1 MYIRFSNGE
10 NKVKKIIHIIGIISL
25 LIIVAVNLVFTA
37 TLDVSE
43 KITINFNSILFTI
56 SIMISILII
65 YFITKILDKQLN
77 KDSRKNIKKEIFWIV
92 SILYSI
98 FCILWVIIVRPGVG
112 GDSIHVYNLAQ
123 TMYRGNLQEFLP
135 NATYMGIPLIEYIQ
149 SYPQQLTLAFI
160 WNCFFHLINLDNC
173 IEILR
178 IVNALS
184 CIVIAFTLYKI
195 TKQISKKHETNKFL
209 FLILMLTFISLPMLS
224 TFIYGDTVG
233 LALCLIST
241 YLMMKYTETKKIR
254 YPILASIS
262 MMIAYMMRM
271 NSSIFIIAT
280 VIYLTLNL
288 FEKFNKKEWKENALK
303 VAIIVAY
310 IIISI
315 IPSSAVKSYYS
326 NKYEL
331 DKNKSYPFIS
341 YIIMA
346 MEESR
351 RGNGWYNEGIAE
363 PAIKDPE
370 MAKQEYPNKIKERIK
385 YFSQNLGYTFNF
397 YKDKITST
405 WAENTYSAIYY
416 NKVSDKQIE
425 KMEKGLIFYQ
435 KAIIILMCLCS
446 FIVLIKNRKKLSLDV
461 IFLTTIFIGGFA
473 FHILWETK
481 SRYIIPYILVLI
493 PIASIKF
500 NINIKEY
507 VNKKETKLK
516 M

>member
-1 MYIRFSNGE
+1 M
-10 NKVKKIIHIIGIISL
+10 KKLIHFIGIISL
-25 LIIVAVNLVFTA
+25 IIIVAVNLVFTA

-43 KITINFNSILFTI
+43 KITINFNNWLFIIGIIVSTA
-56 SIMISILII
+56 II
-65 YFITKILDKQLN
+65 YFITKIIDKNIN
-77 KDSRKNIKKEIFWIV
+77 KDSKKNIKKEIFLLV
-92 SILYSI
+92 SIIYSI
-98 FCILWVIIVRPGVG
+98 FCILWVILVRPGVG

-135 NATYMGIPLIEYIQ
+135 NVTYMGIPLIEYIQ
-149 SYPQQLTLAFI
+149 SYPQQLTLAFV
-160 WNCFFHLINLDNC
+160 WNCLFHLINLDNC

-184 CIVIAFTLYKI
+184 CIAIAFIIYKI

-209 FLILMLTFISLPMLS
+209 LLILITTFISLPMLS

-241 YLMMKYTETKKIR
+241 YLMMKYTETQKLR
-254 YPILASIS
+254 YLGLASIS

-280 VIYLTLNL
+280 VIYLILNL
-288 FEKFNKKEWKENALK
+288 IEKFDKKAWKENALK
-303 VAIIVAY
+303 VAIIIVY

-315 IPSSAVKSYYS
+315 FPSSVVKSYYS
-326 NKYEL
+326 NKYGL

-370 MAKQEYPNKIKERIK
+370 MAKHEYPNKIKERVQ
-385 YFSQNLGYTFNF
+385 YFSKNLGYTFNF

-416 NKVSDKQIE
+416 NTVSDMQIE
-425 KMEKGLIFYQ
+425 KIEPGLIFYQ
-435 KAIIILMCLCS
+435 KAIILLMCLCS
-446 FIVLIKNRKKLSLDV
+446 LSVLIKNRKNLSLDV

-493 PIASIKF
+493 PIACIKF
-500 NINIKEY
+500 DINIKKYIKRSKNESGR
-507 VNKKETKLK
+507 
-516 M
+516 

>member
-1 MYIRFSNGE
+1 M
-10 NKVKKIIHIIGIISL
+10 KKLIYLIGIISL
-25 LIIVAVNLVFTA
+25 IIIVAVNLVFTA

-43 KITINFNSILFTI
+43 KITIKPNNILFMIAIII
-56 SIMISILII
+56 SIGII
-65 YFITKILDKQLN
+65 YFITKILDEQLN
-77 KDSRKNIKKEIFWIV
+77 KDNRKNIKKEIFWVV
-92 SILYSI
+92 SISYSI
-98 FCILWVIIVRPGVG
+98 FCLLWVILVRPGVG

-135 NATYMGIPLIEYIQ
+135 NSTYMGIPLIEYVQ
-149 SYPQQLTLAFI
+149 SYPQQITLAFI
-160 WNCFFHLINLDNC
+160 WNCLFNIIHFDNC

-178 IVNALS
+178 IINAIS
-184 CIVIAFTLYKI
+184 CISIAYMLYKI
-195 TKQISKKHETNKFL
+195 TKQISQKHETSKFL

-241 YLMMKYTETKKIR
+241 YLMMKYTETQKLR
-254 YPILASIS
+254 YPIISSIS

-271 NSSIFIIAT
+271 NNLIFIIAT
-280 VIYLTLNL
+280 VIYLILNII
-288 FEKFNKKEWKENALK
+288 EKFDKKAWKENILK
-303 VAIIVAY
+303 IAIIVAY
-310 IIISI
+310 IVISI
-315 IPSSAVKSYYS
+315 FPSSVVKSYYS
-326 NKYEL
+326 NKYDL

-351 RGNGWYNEGIAE
+351 RGKGWYNEEIAE

-370 MAKQEYPNKIKERIK
+370 MAKQEYPNKIKDRIK

-405 WAENTYSAIYY
+405 WAENTYSAVYY
-416 NKVSDKQIE
+416 NTVPDIQIE

-435 KAIIILMCLCS
+435 KAIVLLMCICS
-446 FIVLIKNRKKLSLDV
+446 LIVLIKNRKNLSLDV

-481 SRYIIPYILVLI
+481 SRYIIPYILILI
-493 PIASIKF
+493 PIACIKF
-500 NINIKEY
+500 DINIKKY
-507 VNKKETKLK
+507 INKKEQNESGRQSK
-516 M
+516 